1 MTTTTA
7 LILNEIGGPFVLDQV
22 KLDTIKDD
30 EALIEIAATGICHTD
45 LSCADG
51 TLPASAPAVLGHEGM
66 PQIEHESYLYLTVE
80 QVLVSSSRLVRGSRI
95 LRLAT
100 RCFCHLPTVRRANN
114 ALQDTQ
120 PTAIPL
126 CR

>member
-7 LILNEIGGPFVLDQV
+7 LILNEIGGPFVLDEV
-22 KLDTIKDD
+22 KLDTIKED

-66 PQIEHESYLYLTVE
+66 SQ
-80 QVLVSSSRLVRGSRI
+80 
-95 LRLAT
+95 
-100 RCFCHLPTVRRANN
+100 AN
-114 ALQDTQ
+114 
-120 PTAIPL
+120 PK
-126 CR
+126 CY